1 MCVDVYNT
9 DTKEWAD
16 NVKQFANMIGI
27 DDCANLPLA
36 EHYKMI
42 FPEGCLCQ
50 IDVEKACEMAGV
62 SVELSKDFDKYFISK
77 KSNYSFKSLE

>member
-16 NVKQFANMIGI
+16 NVKQFAEMIGLDTI
-27 DDCANLPLA
+27 DIPFAP
-36 EHYKMI
+36 EYKEI
-42 FPEGCLCQ
+42 HEDGCLCQ
-50 IDVEKACEMAGV
+50 IDVEKACEIAGV

-77 KSNYSFKSLE
+77 KQNNIND